1 MSADLGIT
9 LAVLAATIFLFTR
22 EWVRLDV
29 VALLS
34 LFALLLAG
42 ILEPAEALAGFSSS
56 VVFIIAGLF
65 VVGTALFNTGVADRI
80 GVQVA
85 RVAGTGVTRLT
96 VVLMV
101 VVAFLSA
108 FMSSTGAVALFLPVV
123 ANLCRRAS
131 ISPSRLLIP
140 ISFASLLGG
149 MLTLIGTPPNIVVS
163 EQLSSQGR
171 EPFAFFEF
179 TPVGLV
185 MLAIGVLFMVTV
197 GGKLLPTRGGG
208 EGKAEGDGPARETV
222 MALAERYGLP
232 ESILVAR
239 VAAGSAL
246 VGQSLTELGVRGQ
259 HGVSV
264 LGVSPPGSTL
274 VSVLG
279 QDALSPERPFAAG
292 DTILVHG
299 MPDRRERFAEAFH
312 LEPLSAEEVDQLT
325 LCSGAGFAEVL
336 LPPRSSLLGSTL
348 AQVDFRDVYGLT
360 VLAAMHL
367 GVAVK
372 GSLAERRLTFGD
384 TLLVQ
389 GPWSRI
395 EALRKQQRNFVV
407 VGEARGATEP
417 TSLSRP
423 GWIALAIMAAMMV
436 SMTLGLLSTVTVIL
450 GAALLM
456 VLFRCVSME
465 SAYRSMSWQS
475 LVVIAAMLPM
485 ASALE
490 KTGGIELVAGWVTGS
505 LGAIGPMAVIA
516 GLFVLTSLFSQF
528 VSNTA
533 TAVLVAPIAFGVA
546 VEMGVSERAFLMT
559 VAIAASTAFSTPI
572 ASPTNTLVLT
582 PGGYRFGDYAKL
594 GVPLQLVI
602 LVATVLLVPLV
613 FPL

>member
-1 MSADLGIT
+1 MSADLWIT

-65 VVGTALFNTGVADRI
+65 VVGAALFNTGVADRI

-185 MLAIGVLFMVTV
+185 MLAIGVVFMVTV
-197 GGKLLPTRGGG
+197 GRKLLPTRGDG
-208 EGKAEGDGPARETV
+208 AVTEGDGPARETV

-246 VGQSLTELGVRGQ
+246 VGKSLTELGIRGE

-279 QDALSPERPFAAG
+279 QDALSPERRFATG
-292 DTILVHG
+292 DTVLVHG

-312 LEPLSAEEVDQLT
+312 LEPLSAAAVEQLT

-367 GVAVK
+367 GKAVK

-423 GWIALAIMAAMMV
+423 GWIALAIMVAMMV

-490 KTGGIELVAGWVTGS
+490 KTGGIELAAGWVTGS
-505 LGAIGPMAVIA
+505 LGAIGPLAVIA

-594 GVPLQLVI
+594 GVPLQLAI